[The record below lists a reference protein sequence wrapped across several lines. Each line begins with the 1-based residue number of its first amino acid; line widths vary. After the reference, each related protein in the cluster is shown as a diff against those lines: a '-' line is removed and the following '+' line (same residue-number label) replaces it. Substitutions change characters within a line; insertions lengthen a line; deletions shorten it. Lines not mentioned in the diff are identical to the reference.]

1 MTLDEILRKYV
12 KQEHPE
18 VRLDPNFKLHI
29 DSDGDVVYIP
39 EEMKYPDYL
48 YTSEGGTLPE
58 LIEFILNEAGIK

>member
-12 KQEHPE
+12 KQERPE
-18 VRLDPNFKLHI
+18 IRLDPDFKLYI

-39 EEMKYPDYL
+39 EGMKYLNYL
-48 YTSEGGTLPE
+48 YTGEDGTLPE

>member
-12 KQEHPE
+12 KQECPGI
-18 VRLDPNFKLHI
+18 RLDPDFKLYI
-29 DSDGDVVYIP
+29 DSDGDVVYTP

-48 YTSEGGTLPE
+48 YTGEGGTMPE